1 MNKFLSAILLITLAG
16 VSMNGLADDD
26 DDDDDE
32 QNDYAGKVVL
42 CHKGKN
48 SISVGVPGYSAHMAH
63 GDTEGSC
70 DGDDRPE
77 KPPYSNGDAAVVTMQ
92 CKADDGDMVVEAFS
106 SSVTFG
112 DPPLSDIGLVSAEP
126 EPNCAEV
133 LAALLKEGF
142 HVRSVTGNT
151 DYLLL
156 GETDDD
162 S

>member
-26 DDDDDE
+26 DENEEDDE
-32 QNDYAGKVVL
+32 RKVVL

-48 SISVGVPGYSAHMAH
+48 SISVGKPGRSAHLAH
-63 GDTEGSC
+63 GDIEGYC
-70 DGDDRPE
+70 QDGDDRPE
-77 KPPYSNGDAAVVTMQ
+77 RPPYSNGDAAVVTMQ
-92 CKADDGDMVVEAFS
+92 CKALEGDMVVEAFS
-106 SSVTFG
+106 SSVIFL
-112 DPPLSDIGLVSAEP
+112 DPPLSDIGSGSEP
-126 EPNCAEV
+126 DCAET

>member
-1 MNKFLSAILLITLAG
+1 MLLITLAG
-16 VSMNGLADDD
+16 VSMNGLAD

-48 SISVGVPGYSAHMAH
+48 SISVGAPGLSAHLAH
-63 GDTEGSC
+63 GDTEGYC
-70 DGDDRPE
+70 EDGGDKPE
-77 KPPYSNGDAAVVTMQ
+77 KPPYSNGDAAVVTMR
-92 CKADDGDMVVEAFS
+92 CEASEEGEMEVEAFS
-106 SSVTFG
+106 SSVTFM
-112 DPPLSDIGLVSAEP
+112 DSPLSDIGSDP
-126 EPNCAEV
+126 GPDCAEA
-133 LAALLKEGF
+133 LAALLNEGF
-142 HVRSVTGNT
+142 HLRSVTGNT

>member
-16 VSMNGLADDD
+16 VSINGLADDD

-48 SISVGVPGYSAHMAH
+48 SISVGVPGLSAHLAH
-63 GDTEGSC
+63 GDTEGYC
-70 DGDDRPE
+70 DDRDDRPE
-77 KPPYSNGDAAVVTMQ
+77 KPPYSDGDAVVVTMH
-92 CKADDGDMVVEAFS
+92 CEAEDSGVVAVTAFS
-106 SSVTFG
+106 SSMEFST
-112 DPPLSDIGLVSAEP
+112 PPLNEIGEDGG
-126 EPNCAEV
+126 PNCAKA
-133 LAALLKEGF
+133 LADLFDAHFHLK
-142 HVRSVTGNT
+142 SVTGNT

>member
-26 DDDDDE
+26 DENEEDDE
-32 QNDYAGKVVL
+32 RKVVL

-48 SISVGVPGYSAHMAH
+48 SISVGKPGLSAHLAH
-63 GDTEGSC
+63 GDIEGYC
-70 DGDDRPE
+70 TDRGE
-77 KPPYSNGDAAVVTMQ
+77 RPPYSNGDAAVVTMQ
-92 CKADDGDMVVEAFS
+92 CEAFEGEMVVGAFS
-106 SSVTFG
+106 SSVIFL
-112 DPPLSDIGLVSAEP
+112 DPPLSDIGSGSEP
-126 EPNCAEV
+126 DCAEA

-142 HVRSVTGNT
+142 HVRSVTGDT